1 MTNKLKIKEPS
12 FQITATIDER
22 LKARKH
28 KLVIKGPNK
37 ITIRPKPNGI
47 IVNQATDTDVYKQ
60 DQGLG
65 IVIKKSDQTVIYKQ
79 SA

>member
-12 FQITATIDER
+12 FQITANIDER
-22 LKARKH
+22 IKTKKQ
-28 KLVIKGPNK
+28 KLLIKSPNK

-47 IVNQATDTDVYKQ
+47 IINQTRDIDVYKQ

-65 IVIKKSDQTVIYKQ
+65 IILKRTDQSVIYKQ
-79 SA
+79 SV

>member
-12 FQITATIDER
+12 FQITANIDER
-22 LKARKH
+22 IKTTKH
-28 KLVIKGPNK
+28 KLLIKSPNK

-47 IVNQATDTDVYKQ
+47 IINQTRDVDVYKQ

-65 IVIKKSDQTVIYKQ
+65 IILKKTDQTVIYKQ

>member
-12 FQITATIDER
+12 FQITANIDER
-22 LKARKH
+22 IKTRKQ
-28 KLVIKGPNK
+28 KLLIKSPNK
-37 ITIRPKPNGI
+37 IAIKPKPNGI
-47 IVNQATDTDVYKQ
+47 IINQTRDIDVYKQ

-65 IVIKKSDQTVIYKQ
+65 IILKRTDQSVIYKQ

>member
-12 FQITATIDER
+12 FQITANIDER
-22 LKARKH
+22 IKTKKQ
-28 KLVIKGPNK
+28 KLLIKSPNK

-47 IVNQATDTDVYKQ
+47 IINQTRDVDVYKQ

-65 IVIKKSDQTVIYKQ
+65 IILKKTDQSVIYKQ